1 MCKWPTLPH
10 QQAEGTIGGMKSP
23 PLKAMIIA
31 DTHILGW
38 REGHWLDRI
47 RREWMMEKSF
57 QASMTIHNPQV
68 VFMLGDLLD
77 EGKWCS
83 SKEFNFHVKR
93 FKKMFKVPSGTDVYT
108 VAGNHDIGFHYMI
121 SDYNRRRFDKAF
133 STSPVQMVH
142 KDGVTFVLLNSMAM
156 EGDGCNLCS
165 QAINDLEDISWELK
179 CAKGI
184 SEGKE
189 MPAVCNG
196 FNKFKYSQPILLQHF
211 PMYRTSDA
219 NCTVPDAA
227 PLDEKYIP
235 FREKWDCLSQEA
247 SKQLFEWINPRLIIS
262 GHTHHGCY
270 VLHNEFT
277 PEWTVSSFSW
287 RNKKNP
293 SFLLAVITEKTLKLV
308 SAIYQMNTQ
317 YFLYTSLDR
326 NTEGFLSSSCKLRV
340 KKVEL
345 RVIKVELRVKK
356 VELRVKKVEL
366 RVTKSSCELRKSSC
380 ELRKSSCELQKSSCE
395 LQKSSCEL
403 RKSSCELRKS
413 SCELRKSSCELR
425 KSSCELQKV
434 ELRVRKVELRVTKVE
449 LRVKKVELRVTKIL
463 FTPNFQV

>member
-1 MCKWPTLPH
+1 MPSRNQGSKLDAMAYIICQIPGIIFFYFRTNKLVRFIILVFLLVFYCEFLHYYFVLLMCKWPTLPH

-142 KDGVTFVLLNSMAM
+142 IDGVTFVLLNSMAM

-211 PMYRTSDA
+211 PMYRPSDA

-270 VLHNEFT
+270 VLHNEVT

-293 SFLLAVITEKTLKLV
+293 SFLLAVITGKNFEVSQCYLPNEYTIFSLYITGILIILISLLFPRRQPTVIYDEDTKLH
-308 SAIYQMNTQ
+308 
-317 YFLYTSLDR
+317 
-326 NTEGFLSSSCKLRV
+326 
-340 KKVEL
+340 
-345 RVIKVELRVKK
+345 
-356 VELRVKKVEL
+356 
-366 RVTKSSCELRKSSC
+366 
-380 ELRKSSCELQKSSCE
+380 
-395 LQKSSCEL
+395 
-403 RKSSCELRKS
+403 
-413 SCELRKSSCELR
+413 
-425 KSSCELQKV
+425 
-434 ELRVRKVELRVTKVE
+434 
-449 LRVKKVELRVTKIL
+449 
-463 FTPNFQV
+463 